1 MEACVSVNGVVTRP
15 EDARVPALDRGFL
28 YGDSV
33 YEVLWWHRGAPIQLE
48 EHLERLERSAERM
61 YLDLG
66 ASRAHWRS
74 VISETVAAS
83 GAGADE
89 DVYVRLVVTR
99 GVGALGLS
107 MEPAPTP
114 TVVVVVAP
122 ARRPAPGYALALA
135 IVARERVGRRAL
147 DPAAKTGNYM
157 NNALALHEAKLAGAD
172 DAVLLNAEGFVTE
185 ASTANVYLVE
195 RGALVTPA
203 LDAGLL
209 EGTTRRRLLGLAREL
224 GVDVHETA
232 VRPERLRGADEVFVS
247 SSVRGVVPAS
257 RVDQR
262 VFEAPL
268 PGPVTSRL
276 REAFEQRADEEA
288 RARRAAQA
296 PSS

>member
-66 ASRAHWRS
+66 APRAHWRDA
-74 VISETVAAS
+74 IAQAVAAS
-83 GAGADE
+83 GATSE
-89 DVYVRLVVTR
+89 DDAYVRLVVTR
-99 GVGALGLS
+99 GVGALGLALD
-107 MEPAPTP
+107 PAPRP

-122 ARRPAPGYALALA
+122 ARRPAPGHAMALA
-135 IVARERVGRRAL
+135 VVERERVGRRAL

-157 NNALALHEAKLAGAD
+157 NNALALHEAKLHGAD
-172 DAVLLNAEGFVTE
+172 DAILLNAEGFVTE

-224 GVDVHETA
+224 GIEVHETA

-262 VFEAPL
+262 TFAAPL
-268 PGPVTSRL
+268 PGPVTARL
-276 REAFEQRADEEA
+276 REAFERRADEEA
-288 RARRAAQA
+288 AAWRAARA
-296 PSS
+296 PTS